1 MEEQEEAA
9 KPRVSGGTV
18 LLVDDDLDVLRE
30 YGKILERMGV
40 QTIVAENGATA
51 LRFLAEQTVD
61 AVITDL
67 NMPVMNGMNFLREVR
82 AVHLDIPVIM
92 VTGFP
97 RLRSAM
103 IAVEYGAFHYLTKP
117 VEPDK
122 LRETVTRALNMHAL
136 CRIQRQAAALAEIP
150 QVGLPDRAALEA
162 RFNTALD
169 RLWMAYQPIV
179 SWSQTRVFAYEALV
193 RSGEETLASPAA
205 LFETAELLGRTAE
218 LGRTIRSRVGEIAEQ
233 TDGSLLFVNL
243 NPVDLNDD
251 DLYSED
257 AVLRPYAHRVVFEI
271 TERSQLA
278 HISGLSSRIAKLRK
292 KGYRIAIDDLGAGY
306 SSLTSFVHLEP
317 DFVKIDMS
325 LVRGVDSS
333 MLKRRLV
340 RGLFQIC
347 SGDLGIQVICEGV
360 ETEAERETLC
370 EDGIDLLQGY
380 YFAKPERI
388 LREINFLK
396 TKSA

>member
-1 MEEQEEAA
+1 MEDQEEAA

>member
-1 MEEQEEAA
+1 MEEQEETS
-9 KPRVSGGTV
+9 KLRVSGGTV

-40 QTIVAENGATA
+40 RTIVAENGATA
-51 LRFLAEQTVD
+51 LRYLAEQTVD
-61 AVITDL
+61 AVVTDL

-122 LRETVTRALNMHAL
+122 LRETVTRALSMHAL

-218 LGRTIRSRVGEIAEQ
+218 LGRTIRSRIGEIAEQ
-233 TDGSLLFVNL
+233 TEGSLLFVNL

-278 HISGLSSRIAKLRK
+278 HINGLATRVAKLRK

>member
-1 MEEQEEAA
+1 MEDQEEAA

-51 LRFLAEQTVD
+51 LRFLAEQAVD

-360 ETEAERETLC
+360 ETEAEREALC

>member
-1 MEEQEEAA
+1 MEEQEGAN
-9 KPRVSGGTV
+9 KLRVSGSTV

-51 LRFLAEQTVD
+51 LRYLAEQSVD
-61 AVITDL
+61 AVVTDL

-117 VEPDK
+117 VEPEK
-122 LRETVTRALNMHAL
+122 LKETVTRALNMHAL

-150 QVGLPDRAALEA
+150 KVGLPDRAALEA

-179 SWSQTRVFAYEALV
+179 SWSQTRVFAHEALV

-233 TDGSLLFVNL
+233 TEGSLLFVNL

-257 AVLRPYAHRVVFEI
+257 AVLRPFAHRVVFEI

-278 HISGLSSRIAKLRK
+278 NINGLAGRIAKLRK
-292 KGYRIAIDDLGAGY
+292 RGYRIAIDDLGAGY

-325 LVRGVDSS
+325 LIRGVDSS
-333 MLKRRLV
+333 PLKRRLV

-388 LREINFLK
+388 LREIHFLK

>member
-1 MEEQEEAA
+1 MAENGTGKQQTG
-9 KPRVSGGTV
+9 GGTV

-30 YGKILERMGV
+30 YGKILARMGV

-51 LRFLAEQTVD
+51 LRYLAEQQVD
-61 AVITDL
+61 AVVTDL

-82 AVHLDIPVIM
+82 AVDLDIPVIM

-97 RLRSAM
+97 KLRSAM

-117 VEPDK
+117 VDPEK
-122 LRETVTRALNMHAL
+122 LKETVRRALNMHAL
-136 CRIQRQAAALAEIP
+136 VRIQRQAAASAELPSI
-150 QVGLPDRAALEA
+150 GLPDRAALEA

-179 SWSQTRVFAYEALV
+179 CWSQTRILAYEALV

-218 LGRTIRSRVGEIAEQ
+218 LGRTIRGRVGEIAQQ
-233 TDGSLLFVNL
+233 TEGTLLFVNL

-251 DLYSED
+251 ELYAED
-257 AVLRPYAHRVVFEI
+257 SVLRPYAHRVVFEV

-278 HISGLSSRIAKLRK
+278 QVSGLAARIGKLRK
-292 KGYRIAIDDLGAGY
+292 RGYRIAIDDLGAGY

-317 DFVKIDMS
+317 DFVKLDMS
-325 LVRGVDSS
+325 LVRGIDSS
-333 MLKRRLV
+333 PLKRSLV

-347 SGDLGIQVICEGV
+347 SRDLGIQVVAEGV
-360 ETEAERETLC
+360 ETEAEREALC
-370 EDGIDLLQGY
+370 AEGLDLLQGY

-388 LREINFLK
+388 LRDVQFLK
-396 TKSA
+396 TESA

>member
-1 MEEQEEAA
+1 MEEQEGANKLRA
-9 KPRVSGGTV
+9 SGGTV

-51 LRFLAEQTVD
+51 LRYLAEQSVD
-61 AVITDL
+61 AVVTDL

-117 VEPDK
+117 VEPEK
-122 LRETVTRALNMHAL
+122 LKETVTRALNMHAL

-150 QVGLPDRAALEA
+150 EVGLPDRAALEA

-233 TDGSLLFVNL
+233 TEGSLLFVNL

-257 AVLRPYAHRVVFEI
+257 AVLRPFAHRVVFEI

-278 HISGLSSRIAKLRK
+278 NINGLAGRIAKLRK
-292 KGYRIAIDDLGAGY
+292 RGYRIAIDDLGAGY

-325 LVRGVDSS
+325 LIRGVDSS
-333 MLKRRLV
+333 PLKRRLV

-388 LREINFLK
+388 LREIHFLK